1 MKHYVL
7 QKDETVLLRKS
18 VQRLREGKKVGQY
31 AATDA
36 EVLLT
41 NLHIVVSENRR
52 AMLSATVET
61 EVYDVHDVKVYD
73 GTVQVIREKRRV
85 SVYLNAAELFLEFER
100 EQAAKEFCDRAHKL
114 ISGYSKLVRAVKK
127 TQKTIPET
135 TEALDIDIVGAV
147 KTTVAVA
154 GEITVAVASASGT
167 SKARIIGGV
176 VDKLIHRQ
184 PKQAI
189 AAPASEDETAEEREK
204 ETV

>member
-73 GTVQVIREKRRV
+73 DTVQVIREKRRV

-100 EQAAKEFCDRAHKL
+100 EQAAKEFCDREHKL

-127 TQKTIPET
+127 TQKTITET
-135 TEALDIDIVGAV
+135 NEALDIDIVGAV

-167 SKARIIGGV
+167 SKARMLGGV

-189 AAPASEDETAEEREK
+189 AAPASEDETAVEREK